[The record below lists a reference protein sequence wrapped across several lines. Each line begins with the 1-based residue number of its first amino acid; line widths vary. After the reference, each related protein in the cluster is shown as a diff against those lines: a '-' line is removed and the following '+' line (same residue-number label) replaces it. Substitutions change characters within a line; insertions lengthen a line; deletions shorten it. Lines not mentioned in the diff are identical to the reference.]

1 MMRVSYGMLEKKKMG
16 TISKYKILSQAK
28 ESFTRAEYKSALDK
42 FAEVLQSYPNSKEAF
57 NGVILSEM
65 AMSGEEGAEALFDYY
80 EILREEDKEEADTI
94 MSEILE
100 GMDGSLERLSEV
112 FAEPLRNRLEFE
124 EGILYSDFVK
134 ILQEGGDFVETF
146 ENIMFS
152 TRVIITSKED
162 FIDFLDKLIEHDFEQ
177 MALTYLENA
186 LSVYPSDKLLRKLLK
201 KLAQGKNIEN

>member
-1 MMRVSYGMLEKKKMG
+1 MG
-16 TISKYKILSQAK
+16 EISKYKILSQAK
-28 ESFTRAEYKSALDK
+28 ESFTKAEYKNALDK
-42 FAEVLQSYPNSKEAF
+42 FAQVLQKDPNSKEAF

-80 EILREEDKEEADTI
+80 EILREEDNEQADSI

-100 GMDGSLERLSEV
+100 SIDGSLEKLSEI

-124 EGILYSDFVK
+124 EGILYSDFQK
-134 ILQEGGDFVETF
+134 ILDEGGDFVETF

-162 FIDFLDKLIEHDFEQ
+162 FIDFLDKLIEHDFAQ

-186 LSVYPSDKLLRKLLK
+186 LSVYPGDKLLRKLLK
-201 KLAQGKNIEN
+201 KLAQSKNIEN

>member
-1 MMRVSYGMLEKKKMG
+1 MSTN

-28 ESFTRAEYKSALDK
+28 ESFSKAEYKSALDK
-42 FAEVLQSYPNSKEAF
+42 FAQVLQNYPNSKEAF

-80 EILREEDKEEADTI
+80 EILREEEKEEADVI
-94 MSEILE
+94 MGEILQS
-100 GMDGSLERLSEV
+100 MDGSLEKLSEV
-112 FAEPLRNRLEFE
+112 FAEPLRERLEFE
-124 EGILYSDFVK
+124 EGILYSDFKK

-162 FIDFLDKLIEHDFEQ
+162 FIDFLDKLIEHDFAQ

-201 KLAQGKNIEN
+201 KLAQGRNIEN